1 MSLARL
7 GWPPRKIAEEMKI
20 QGADFARAMETNT
33 LLRAAYETGVS
44 EQSEAAKQN
53 PRVWFPEPEQLDAVK
68 ILAGDGLGKAE
79 IAAQLGVPMSAF
91 TARLHDTPDL
101 HEAYHQGL
109 ATWNAFTIGKLR
121 ENVAAGKE
129 ASIIFSL
136 KARAGWSD
144 KVQIQ
149 HSGEV
154 TLAGVLKVPEKQKPE
169 NFSNFAA
176 KEMSKIHR
184 RPKQEIVQAE
194 IKLLPGGA

>member
-33 LLRAAYETGVS
+33 LLHAAYETGVLG
-44 EQSEAAKQN
+44 QSEAAKQN
-53 PRVWFPEPEQLDAVK
+53 PKVWFPEPEQLEKVK
-68 ILAGDGLGKAE
+68 TLAGDGLGKAE
-79 IAAQLGVPMSAF
+79 IAAQLGVPISAF
-91 TARLHDTPDL
+91 TARLNDTPDL
-101 HEAYHQGL
+101 HEAFQQGL

-154 TLAGVLKVPEKQKPE
+154 TITGVLKAPEKQKPE

-176 KEMSKIHR
+176 KEMSKINR
-184 RPKQEIVQAE
+184 RQMQEPVQTE